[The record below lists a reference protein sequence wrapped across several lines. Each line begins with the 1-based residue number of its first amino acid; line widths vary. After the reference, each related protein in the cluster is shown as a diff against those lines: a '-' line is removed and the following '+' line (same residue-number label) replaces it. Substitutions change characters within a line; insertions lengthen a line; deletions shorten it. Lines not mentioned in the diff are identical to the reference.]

1 MKILILGVNGFI
13 GHHLTHRIL
22 GTTDWGVYGMDL
34 ASDRLGRVLNNPRF
48 HFIEGDISINREWIE
63 YHVKKCDVVIP
74 LVAIATPKLYLTHP
88 LEVFQLDFE
97 MNLNIVKQ
105 CVKYGKRI
113 VFPSTSEV
121 YGASPDPE
129 FKEDETFLV
138 LGPIHKERWIYA
150 CCKQLLDRVIY
161 AYGTHGTL
169 EFTLFRP
176 FNWIGPR
183 LDSLDAAKEGSSR
196 VVTQF
201 IAELL
206 MKRPLSL
213 VDGGR
218 QKRCF
223 THVDDGIG
231 ALMKILENKNG
242 CSKNQIINI
251 GNPDNECSIK
261 ELADLLKRLFMAH
274 PKHRED
280 IVFSEIVQASS
291 EVYYGKGYQDIY
303 TRKPNIEKAK
313 ELLGWTPKIGLEES
327 LKSTLD
333 AFLEENEGLVGGSE

>member
-1 MKILILGVNGFI
+1 
-13 GHHLTHRIL
+13 
-22 GTTDWGVYGMDL
+22 MDL
-34 ASDRLGRVLNNPRF
+34 TFDRLGKVIEHPRF
-48 HFIEGDISINREWIE
+48 HFIEGDVSINREWIE
-63 YHVKKCDVVIP
+63 YHVKKCDVIIP
-74 LVAIATPKLYLTHP
+74 LVAIATPKLYLTNP
-88 LEVFQLDFE
+88 LGVFELDFE
-97 MNLNIVKQ
+97 MNLNVVKQ
-105 CVKYGKRI
+105 CVKYDKRI

-121 YGASPDPE
+121 YGASLDPE

-161 AYGTHGTL
+161 AYGTRGHL

-206 MKRPLSL
+206 MKNSLSL
-213 VDGGR
+213 VDG
-218 QKRCF
+218 
-223 THVDDGIG
+223 
-231 ALMKILENKNG
+231 LMKILENKDN
-242 CSKNQIINI
+242 CCKNQIINI
-251 GNPDNECSIK
+251 GNPENECSIRD
-261 ELADLLKRLFMAH
+261 LAYLLKRIFMAH
-274 PKHRED
+274 PKHRD
-280 IVFSEIVQASS
+280 DRVFSQIVEASS
-291 EVYYGKGYQDIY
+291 ESYYGKGYQDIT

-327 LKSTLD
+327 LKNTLY
-333 AFLEENEGLVGGSE
+333 AFLEENKNPAEVNENPKTQPRKGQRAFWMGSQDRT

>member
-1 MKILILGVNGFI
+1 
-13 GHHLTHRIL
+13 
-22 GTTDWGVYGMDL
+22 
-34 ASDRLGRVLNNPRF
+34 
-48 HFIEGDISINREWIE
+48 
-63 YHVKKCDVVIP
+63 
-74 LVAIATPKLYLTHP
+74 VAIATPKLYLTDP
-88 LEVFQLDFE
+88 LGVFHLDFE
-97 MNLNIVKQ
+97 MNLNVVKQ
-105 CVKYGKRI
+105 CVRYGKRI

-121 YGASPDPE
+121 YGASSDPE

-161 AYGTHGTL
+161 AYGTRGQL

-213 VDGGR
+213 VDGGS

-223 THVDDGIG
+223 THVDDGIE
-231 ALMKILENKNG
+231 ALMKILENKG
-242 CSKNQIINI
+242 DRCKGQIINI
-251 GNPDNECSIK
+251 GNPNNECSIRD
-261 ELADLLKRLFMAH
+261 LAHLLKQIFMAH
-274 PKHRED
+274 PKHRD
-280 IVFSEIVQASS
+280 DKVFSEVIETSS
-291 EVYYGKGYQDIY
+291 DSYYGKGYQDIT

-313 ELLGWTPKIGLEES
+313 ALLGWTPKIGLEES
-327 LKSTLD
+327 LKKTLY
-333 AFLEENEGLVGGSE
+333 AFLEENEGLVGEDQ